1 MWLPTRGKGKITEAS
16 RYMDKP
22 KNDEVYNRDI
32 GIQRLKS
39 LVERLR
45 NPQNGCPWDIEQNS
59 ESIAHY
65 CVEEAHEL
73 QHAISL
79 DKIDAIKSELG
90 DLLFQIAFHCNIAE
104 KQYGFAFDDIIQD
117 VCDKMI
123 FRHPHVFNQK
133 EGQERSISSKE
144 VRDNWEKIKSF
155 EKNTTQDPENFF
167 EDVPL
172 SLPALSHA
180 TKVQKKASQLKFDWP
195 NSEGILKKISEE
207 AKELWHA
214 SESKE
219 KIAVEE
225 EFGDLLF
232 SLVNLARTLDVD
244 PEKSLKVSIN
254 KFKKRVSESVK
265 IIRSEKLSDEQ
276 LTEEKL
282 LEIWE
287 QVKDLLKK
295 NDA

>member
-1 MWLPTRGKGKITEAS
+1 
-16 RYMDKP
+16 MDKST
-22 KNDEVYNRDI
+22 NDDVYNRNI
-32 GIQRLKS
+32 GIKRLKL

-45 NPQNGCPWDIEQNS
+45 NPQNGCPWDIEQDS
-59 ESIAHY
+59 KSIAHY

-79 DKIDAIKSELG
+79 DKADAIKSELG

-104 KQYGFAFDDIIQD
+104 TQYGFAFDDIIQE

-123 FRHPHVFNQK
+123 FRHPHVFNGK
-133 EGQERSISSKE
+133 EGQVRSISSKE

-155 EKNTTQDPENFF
+155 EKNSARDSENLF

-180 TKVQKKASQLKFDWP
+180 VKVQKKASQLKFDWAY
-195 NSEGILKKISEE
+195 SEGILEKINEE

-214 SESKE
+214 SDSKE

-244 PEKSLKVSIN
+244 PEKSLKISIN
-254 KFKKRVSESVK
+254 KFKKRVRESIK
-265 IIRSEKLSDEQ
+265 IITDEKLSDEQ
-276 LTEEKL
+276 LTEERL

-295 NDA
+295 K

>member
-1 MWLPTRGKGKITEAS
+1 
-16 RYMDKP
+16 MDKS
-22 KNDEVYNRDI
+22 KNDKVYNRDI
-32 GIQRLKS
+32 GMQRLES
-39 LVERLR
+39 LIERLR
-45 NPQNGCPWDIEQNS
+45 DPENGCPWDIEQDS
-59 ESIAHY
+59 KSIAHY

-79 DKIDAIKSELG
+79 DKTDAIKSELG

-104 KQYGFAFDDIIQD
+104 KQYGFSFDDIIQD

-123 FRHPHVFNQK
+123 FRHPHVFNVK
-133 EGQERSISSKE
+133 EGKGKSISSRE

-155 EKNTTQDPENFF
+155 EKNSFQDPINLF

-172 SLPALSHA
+172 SLSALSHA
-180 TKVQKKASQLKFDWP
+180 IKVQKKASHLKFDWAY
-195 NSEGILKKISEE
+195 SEGILEKISEE

-219 KIAVEE
+219 KMAVEE

-232 SLVNLARTLDVD
+232 SLVNLARTLDID
-244 PEKSLKVSIN
+244 PEKSLKMSID
-254 KFKKRVSESVK
+254 KFKKRVRESIK
-265 IIRSEKLSDEQ
+265 IITDEKLSDEQ

-282 LEIWE
+282 LEIWK

-295 NDA
+295 K

>member
-1 MWLPTRGKGKITEAS
+1 
-16 RYMDKP
+16 MDKST
-22 KNDEVYNRDI
+22 NDDVYNRNI
-32 GIQRLKS
+32 GIKRLKL

-45 NPQNGCPWDIEQNS
+45 NPQIGCPWDIEQDS
-59 ESIAHY
+59 KSIAHY

-79 DKIDAIKSELG
+79 DKADAIKSELG

-104 KQYGFAFDDIIQD
+104 TQYGFVFDDIIQD

-123 FRHPHVFNQK
+123 FRHPHVFNGRK
-133 EGQERSISSKE
+133 GQVRSISSKE

-155 EKNTTQDPENFF
+155 EKNSTRDSENLF

-180 TKVQKKASQLKFDWP
+180 VKVQKKASQLKFDWAY
-195 NSEGILKKISEE
+195 SEGILEKINEE
-207 AKELWHA
+207 AKELWYA
-214 SESKE
+214 YDSKE

-244 PEKSLKVSIN
+244 PEKSLKISIN
-254 KFKKRVSESVK
+254 KFKKRVQESIKV
-265 IIRSEKLSDEQ
+265 ITDEKLSDEQ

-287 QVKDLLKK
+287 RVKDLLKK
-295 NDA
+295 K